1 LQGPYF
7 QQQPGLLPQPQ
18 PLQGVAGAA
27 FDISGMLGGS
37 GGYSST
43 SSSSSG
49 MAGGGS
55 GFKSSA
61 SSAFSQAVDSNVAR
75 QQQLGSTFSSP
86 SQQQQ
91 HQQDPVVMQTLL
103 SQQQEIK
110 QLQKQNRQLRAA
122 VCKLDP
128 SAAVCSSRDGR
139 GKSSSAGRR
148 SSRSRLKGAS
158 SSDGV
163 WSD

>member
-7 QQQPGLLPQPQ
+7 QQQLALQPQPQ
-18 PLQGVAGAA
+18 PLQGAA
-27 FDISGMLGGS
+27 ALDISGMLGGTGS
-37 GGYSST
+37 HSSIN
-43 SSSSSG
+43 SSSSG
-49 MAGGGS
+49 MAGGGVGQSS
-55 GFKSSA
+55 GA
-61 SSAFSQAVDSNVAR
+61 VGQANESNSIR
-75 QQQLGSTFSSP
+75 QQLGSTLSSP

-91 HQQDPVVMQTLL
+91 QQQQQDPVVMQTLL
-103 SQQQEIK
+103 LQQQEIK

-139 GKSSSAGRR
+139 SKSSSAGRR
-148 SSRSRLKGAS
+148 SSRSRLKGAP